1 MIFGKIAGEQAANV
15 TDEVTDKASDKYNG
29 INELADGDKVKDIKL
44 DKGQYL
50 GESNAGIGGK
60 LIVRVTYD
68 NGIKNV
74 EIVQNHE
81 SEDVGRRALKVIPE
95 RIVKKTLQM
104 LMQYLVPLLQVVQ
117 SAKPSARL

>member
-1 MIFGKIAGEQAANV
+1 MTRLRI
-15 TDEVTDKASDKYNG
+15 
-29 INELADGDKVKDIKL
+29 LL

-81 SEDVGRRALKVIPE
+81 SEDVGKRALKVIPE

-104 LMQYLVPLLQVVQ
+104 LTPFLVLQLQVVQ

>member
-1 MIFGKIAGEQAANV
+1 MTRLRI
-15 TDEVTDKASDKYNG
+15 
-29 INELADGDKVKDIKL
+29 LL

-81 SEDVGRRALKVIPE
+81 SEDVGKRALKVIPE

-104 LMQYLVPLLQVVQ
+104 LMQNLVPLLQVVQ